1 MINDNY
7 QQSKIFIKLN
17 LFLLFLFFFRM
28 YQLEKDDGSE
38 FSAAIVHGG
47 PSPSKTSL
55 TAQQL
60 VRKKQQQ
67 TFYDN

>member
-1 MINDNY
+1 
-7 QQSKIFIKLN
+7 
-17 LFLLFLFFFRM
+17 M